1 MDSQNDLVL
10 DRLIHYKPKKKK
22 NSTRCWCFIERED
35 LKPGPQVLE
44 LYAKPSDP
52 GRKKKLKLCA
62 TLSFEFVN
70 ELACVLTM
78 GARGWGRHTVKKL
91 YLHVDVRM

>member
-1 MDSQNDLVL
+1 MSPLPLFCVCTSILLPGVLEQTTKVGSQNDLVS

-62 TLSFEFVN
+62 TLNSR
-70 ELACVLTM
+70 L
-78 GARGWGRHTVKKL
+78 
-91 YLHVDVRM
+91 

>member
-1 MDSQNDLVL
+1 MRKPYRLESQNDLVL

-62 TLSFEFVN
+62 TLNSC
-70 ELACVLTM
+70 L
-78 GARGWGRHTVKKL
+78 
-91 YLHVDVRM
+91 

>member
-1 MDSQNDLVL
+1 MFATSMLLHPFRANRTGWNLNDLVL
-10 DRLIHYKPKKKK
+10 NRLIHYKPKKKK

-62 TLSFEFVN
+62 TLNSC
-70 ELACVLTM
+70 L
-78 GARGWGRHTVKKL
+78 
-91 YLHVDVRM
+91 

>member
-1 MDSQNDLVL
+1 MCATSVLLPTFVSEQTLHESAESQNDLVL
-10 DRLIHYKPKKKK
+10 GRLIHYKPKKKK

-62 TLSFEFVN
+62 TLNSC
-70 ELACVLTM
+70 L
-78 GARGWGRHTVKKL
+78 
-91 YLHVDVRM
+91 